1 VDISLSQDARKL
13 IEARGGTVA
22 IDFIPPVG

>member
-1 VDISLSQDARKL
+1 MDINLSEDARTL

>member
-1 VDISLSQDARKL
+1 MDISLSEDARTL

>member
-1 VDISLSQDARKL
+1 MDVNLSEDARSL

>member
-1 VDISLSQDARKL
+1 MNIDLSDDARSL
-13 IEARGGTVA
+13 IENRGGTVA

>member
-1 VDISLSQDARKL
+1 MHIHVSDDARAL
-13 IEARGGTVA
+13 IAARGGTVA

>member
-1 VDISLSQDARKL
+1 VDIDLSEDARRL

>member
-1 VDISLSQDARKL
+1 VDIDLSEDARTL

>member
-1 VDISLSQDARKL
+1 MDVNLSEDARSL
-13 IEARGGTVA
+13 IEAHGGTVA

>member
-1 VDISLSQDARKL
+1 MQIHLSEDARTL

>member
-1 VDISLSQDARKL
+1 MKITLTEDAHDL